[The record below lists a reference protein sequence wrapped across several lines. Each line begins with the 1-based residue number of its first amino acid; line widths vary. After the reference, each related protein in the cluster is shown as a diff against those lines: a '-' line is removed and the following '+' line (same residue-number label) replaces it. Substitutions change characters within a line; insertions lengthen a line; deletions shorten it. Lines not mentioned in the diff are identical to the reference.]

1 MDDVISHVESRSR
14 RIVSLFLR
22 FLHSTMVMGGFSPR
36 RLVEWRAQAL
46 AGWLNQRRLSYAR
59 NVLVVEPEG
68 AKERHRESERE
79 RERESVCV
87 CVCACVPS
95 RTGPA
100 PRLGYISG

>member
-1 MDDVISHVESRSR
+1 
-14 RIVSLFLR
+14 
-22 FLHSTMVMGGFSPR
+22 MVMGGFSPR